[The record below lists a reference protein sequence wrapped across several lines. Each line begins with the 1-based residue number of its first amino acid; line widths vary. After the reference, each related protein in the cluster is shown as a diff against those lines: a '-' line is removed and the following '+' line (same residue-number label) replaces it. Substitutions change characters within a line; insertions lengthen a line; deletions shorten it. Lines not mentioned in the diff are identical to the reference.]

1 MKAGAKHV
9 IGVDMSTIIEKAR
22 EIVEVNGMSNKITL
36 LQGKMEEVQLPFPK
50 VDIILS
56 EWMGYFLL
64 YESMLD
70 TVLYAR
76 DQYLVAGGLIFP
88 DRATIFLAGI
98 EDGEYKDEKIG
109 CMCHQC
115 AFIRNKAYVPVF
127 SLGQR
132 LRVRLFSSKAHC
144 LDGTAR

>member
-1 MKAGAKHV
+1 MRYRDTKHVRFPAISLLGFLFTGCSDVVIRFAVKAGAKHV
-9 IGVDMSTIIEKAR
+9 IGVDMSTIICKAK
-22 EIVEVNGMSNKITL
+22 EIVERNGMTAKITL
-36 LQGKMEEVQLPFPK
+36 LQGKMEDVKLPYSK

-76 DQYLVAGGLIFP
+76 DQYLTEGGLIFP
-88 DRATIFLAGI
+88 DKASIFMAGI

-109 CMCHQC
+109 C
-115 AFIRNKAYVPVF
+115 
-127 SLGQR
+127 
-132 LRVRLFSSKAHC
+132 
-144 LDGTAR
+144 T

>member
-1 MKAGAKHV
+1 MSVPFTSVAQVRNIIAETLCRFAVRAGAKHV

-22 EIVEVNGMSNKITL
+22 EIVEVNSMSKQITL
-36 LQGKMEEVQLPFPK
+36 LQGKMEEVKLPFPK

-76 DQYLVAGGLIFP
+76 DQYLAPKGLIFP
-88 DRATIFLAGI
+88 DRATIYLAGI

-109 CMCHQC
+109 CMLPPKICNC
-115 AFIRNKAYVPVF
+115 EAKLTR
-127 SLGQR
+127 
-132 LRVRLFSSKAHC
+132 
-144 LDGTAR
+144 